1 MKLTGAEIIWECL
14 QREGVDVVFGYPGG
28 AILPTYDA
36 LTKYP
41 KIHHVLVR
49 HEQGATHMADGYARA
64 SGKVGVAIATSGPG
78 ATNMVTGI
86 ATAMMDSSPIVC
98 ITGQVGSK
106 AIGTDA
112 FQETDVTGV
121 TLPITKHNYLVTRAG
136 DIARVMREAFYIA
149 KSGRPGPV
157 LVDVTK
163 DAQQS
168 TTEFD
173 WEAAAPRLP
182 GYRPDLTAPTE
193 EYARALELI
202 NSAKR
207 PLILAGQGIIKS
219 GTTDQVLALAQSA
232 NIPIAVTLLGLGG
245 IPASSPLNLGMMGM
259 HGEAWVN
266 SAIQQADLLI
276 ALGMRFDDRVTGNLK
291 TYALNA
297 KKIHVEIDPSEVNKN
312 VPVDVALVG
321 DLADVLPE
329 LSAGV
334 KAADR
339 TEWWSTIKTMKGDSA
354 VRDIQALPDNGHL
367 YAAHVINDL
376 WRATKDRETIVVTDV
391 GQHQMWEAQYY
402 RHETSRSL
410 ITSGGLGTMGFALPA
425 AIGAKF
431 ACPEK
436 DVWVVVGDGGFQMT
450 SCELATAEQEGIKV
464 NVAIINN
471 AFLGMVRQWQEF
483 FYDKRYAATPMTG
496 PDFVKLAEA
505 YRLTGLRCD
514 TRGDVSSTVKK
525 TLADKKTVVIDF
537 VVEKEDAVFPMVPAG
552 ADLDKMI
559 RRPKQDVMLETGDD
573 KEWEMPSADSAA
585 VSELALTG
593 ASTGTNGHAQASVR
607 KSAPKNSA
615 PAKAPNRSVPAKA
628 AKTRAKS
635 AKPAQRR

>member
-1 MKLTGAEIIWECL
+1 MKLTGAEIVWECL
-14 QREGVDVVFGYPGG
+14 QKEGVDVVFGYPGG

-36 LTKYP
+36 MTKYP

-98 ITGQVGSK
+98 ITGQVGWK

-121 TLPITKHNYLVTRAG
+121 TLPVTKHNYLVTKPG
-136 DIARVMREAFYIA
+136 DIARAIREAFYIA

-157 LVDVTK
+157 LVDITK
-163 DAQQS
+163 DAQQL
-168 TTEFD
+168 TAEFD
-173 WEAAAPRLP
+173 WEAAAPKLP
-182 GYRPDLTAPTE
+182 GYRPSYTAPAS
-193 EYARALELI
+193 EYSKAAELI
-202 NSAKR
+202 NHAKR

-219 GTTDQVLALAQSA
+219 GATADVLALAKAA
-232 NIPIAVTLLGLGG
+232 NIPISTTLLGIGA
-245 IPASSPLNLGMMGM
+245 IPASSDLNLGMMGM

-266 SAIQQADLLI
+266 QAIQQADLLI

-312 VPVDVALVG
+312 VQVDVALIG
-321 DLADVLPE
+321 DLKEVLAELKPQVKKADH
-329 LSAGV
+329 
-334 KAADR
+334 AD
-339 TEWWSTIKTMKGDSA
+339 WWKTINEFRGDSA
-354 VRDIQALPDNGHL
+354 VRDIQSLPDSGHL
-367 YAAHVINDL
+367 YAAHVINDI
-376 WRATKDRETIVVTDV
+376 WRLTQKRDTIVVTDV
-391 GQHQMWEAQYY
+391 GQHQMWEAQYF
-402 RHETSRSL
+402 RHDKPRSL

-431 ACPEK
+431 ACPDK

-496 PDFVKLAEA
+496 PDFAKLAEA
-505 YRLTGLRCD
+505 YRLTGLRCNK
-514 TRGDVSSTVKK
+514 RSDVKATVDK

-537 VVEKEDAVFPMVPAG
+537 VVEKEDTVFPMVPAG

-559 RRPKQDVMLETGDD
+559 RRPKQDVMLESGSD
-573 KEWEMPSADSAA
+573 KDWEMPSSTLPNVFTEAKIEAA
-585 VSELALTG
+585 LNGHDKGTRKTKTAEASKKPSRAG
-593 ASTGTNGHAQASVR
+593 AS
-607 KSAPKNSA
+607 K
-615 PAKAPNRSVPAKA
+615 AKAG
-628 AKTRAKS
+628 
-635 AKPAQRR
+635 RR

>member
-14 QREGVDVVFGYPGG
+14 IREGVDVVFGYPGG
-28 AILPTYDA
+28 AILPAYDA
-36 LTKYP
+36 MTKYP
-41 KIHHVLVR
+41 QIHHVLVR

-121 TLPITKHNYLVTRAG
+121 TLPITKHNYLVTKPG
-136 DIARVMREAFYIA
+136 DIARAMREAFYIA

-157 LVDVTK
+157 LVDITK
-163 DAQQS
+163 DAQQL
-168 TTEFD
+168 TAEFD
-173 WEAAAPRLP
+173 WDGAAPKLP
-182 GYRPDLTAPTE
+182 GYRPNYQAPATE
-193 EYARALELI
+193 FAKAAELI

-219 GTTDQVLALAQSA
+219 GAAAEVLKLAKTA
-232 NIPIAVTLLGLGG
+232 NIPITTTLLGIGA
-245 IPASSPLNLGMMGM
+245 IPASSEFNLGMMGM

-266 SAIQQADLLI
+266 QAIQQADLLI

-312 VPVDVALVG
+312 VPVDVALIG
-321 DLADVLPE
+321 DLKDVLGE
-329 LSAGV
+329 LQPQV
-334 KAADR
+334 KKADHS
-339 TEWWSTIKTMKGDSA
+339 EWWATINVNRGDSA
-354 VRDIQALPDNGHL
+354 VRDIKNLPDSGHL
-367 YAAHVINDL
+367 YAAHVINDI
-376 WRATKDRETIVVTDV
+376 WRLTQKRDTIVVTDV

-402 RHETSRSL
+402 HHEKPRSL

-431 ACPEK
+431 ACPDK

-496 PDFVKLAEA
+496 PDFAKLAEA

-514 TRGDVSSTVKK
+514 KRSDVKSTVEK

-537 VVEKEDAVFPMVPAG
+537 VVEKEDTVFPMVPAG

-559 RRPKQDVMLETGDD
+559 RRPKQDVMLESGSD
-573 KEWEMPSADSAA
+573 KDWEMPSSPLPSVFVETA
-585 VSELALTG
+585 VE
-593 ASTGTNGHAQASVR
+593 ASLNGHG
-607 KSAPKNSA
+607 
-615 PAKAPNRSVPAKA
+615 KAAKA
-628 AKTRAKS
+628 AKPSKKAAEAAKKPSRVVAAKATKTGKTAKATR
-635 AKPAQRR
+635 R